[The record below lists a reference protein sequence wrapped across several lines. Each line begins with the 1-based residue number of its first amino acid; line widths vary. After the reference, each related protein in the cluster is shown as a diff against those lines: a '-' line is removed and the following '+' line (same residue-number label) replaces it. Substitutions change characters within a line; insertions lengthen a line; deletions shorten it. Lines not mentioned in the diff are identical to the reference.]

1 MSSMLHYA
9 DLTGLLARLGYRD
22 DASAYH
28 GAVCGALCRQKPEEV
43 DTVALLDEED
53 AAPDAQAQ
61 AELRQ
66 LCDEASFAL
75 ADMQT
80 GFTPLLPADEVN
92 LAERARALGAWCEGF
107 LYGLAGRIKLD
118 LRECSDEV
126 REIVKDF
133 TQFTRASLD
142 AGDDL
147 EVEEGAYAELVEYI
161 RVGAQLVYMELH
173 PRPLAAS
180 APSKTLH

>member
-1 MSSMLHYA
+1 MSSTLQYDQLA
-9 DLTGLLARLGYRD
+9 ALLGQLGYPD
-22 DASAYH
+22 EPSGYH
-28 GAVCGALCRQKPEEV
+28 GAICGTLCRLKPEEV
-43 DTVALLDEED
+43 DPVGLLDDEELQ
-53 AAPDAQAQ
+53 PDADSR
-61 AELRQ
+61 EGLRRVCEQ
-66 LCDEASFAL
+66 SALDL
-75 ADMQT
+75 ADMQA
-80 GFTPLLPADEVN
+80 GFMPLLPNEAVA
-92 LAERARALGAWCEGF
+92 LGERARALGAWCEGF

-118 LRECSDEV
+118 LRQCSDEV

-173 PRPLAAS
+173 PRPLAA
-180 APSKTLH
+180 AAQSKTLH

>member
-1 MSSMLHYA
+1 MQHYSDLATVLSS
-9 DLTGLLARLGYRD
+9 LGYRD
-22 DASAYH
+22 DAAAFH
-28 GAVCGALCRQKPEEV
+28 GALCGALCRQKPEEI
-43 DTVALLDEED
+43 DPVALLDDED
-53 AAPDAQAQ
+53 IEPGPQAR

-66 LCDEASFAL
+66 VCEQTVSAL

-80 GFTPLLPADEVN
+80 GFMILLPDDDVG
-92 LAERARALGAWCEGF
+92 LGERARSLGAWCEGF

-118 LRECSDEV
+118 LRECTEEV

-173 PRPLAAS
+173 PRPLAA
-180 APSKTLH
+180 AAQSKTLH

>member
-1 MSSMLHYA
+1 MSSTLQYDELAALLTTLGYA
-9 DLTGLLARLGYRD
+9 DE
-22 DASAYH
+22 ASGYH
-28 GAVCGALCRQKPEEV
+28 GAVCGTLCRLKPEDV
-43 DTVALLDEED
+43 DPVGLLDDEEIQ
-53 AAPDAQAQ
+53 PDPERRT
-61 AELRQ
+61 ELRRICEQ
-66 LCDEASFAL
+66 SALDL
-75 ADMQT
+75 ADMQA
-80 GFTPLLPADEVN
+80 GFMPLLPDEAVA
-92 LAERARALGAWCEGF
+92 LGERARALGAWCEGF

-118 LRECSDEV
+118 LRQCSDEV

-173 PRPLAAS
+173 PRPLAAA

>member
-1 MSSMLHYA
+1 MSSKLHY
-9 DLTGLLARLGYRD
+9 DELATILSNLGYAD
-22 DASAYH
+22 DASSFH
-28 GAVCGALCRQKPEEV
+28 GAVCGSLCRQKPEDV
-43 DTVALLDEED
+43 DPVALLDDEEIRPG
-53 AAPDAQAQ
+53 PDVR

-66 LCDEASFAL
+66 VCEQASQDL

-80 GFTPLLPADEVN
+80 GFNPLLPTEEVA
-92 LAERARALGAWCEGF
+92 LGERARALGAWCEGF

-118 LRECSDEV
+118 LRQCSDEV

-173 PRPLAAS
+173 PRPLAAA

>member
-1 MSSMLHYA
+1 MQQYSDLATVLSS
-9 DLTGLLARLGYRD
+9 LGYRD
-22 DASAYH
+22 DAAAFH
-28 GAVCGALCRQKPEEV
+28 GALCGALCRQKPEEIV
-43 DTVALLDEED
+43 
-53 AAPDAQAQ
+53 
-61 AELRQ
+61 
-66 LCDEASFAL
+66 SAL

-80 GFTPLLPADEVN
+80 GFMPLLPEDAVG
-92 LAERARALGAWCEGF
+92 LGERARSLGAWCEGF

-118 LRECSDEV
+118 LRQCTDEV

-147 EVEEGAYAELVEYI
+147 EVEEGAYGELVEYI

-173 PRPLAAS
+173 PRPPAA
-180 APSKTLH
+180 AAQSKTLH

>member
-1 MSSMLHYA
+1 MSSTQHYSE
-9 DLTGLLARLGYRD
+9 LASVLSSLGYRD
-22 DASAYH
+22 DAAAFH
-28 GAVCGALCRQKPEEV
+28 GALCGALCRQKPEEI
-43 DTVALLDEED
+43 DPVALLDDEEIQ
-53 AAPDAQAQ
+53 PSPQAR

-66 LCDEASFAL
+66 VCEQTVFAL

-80 GFTPLLPADEVN
+80 GFMPLLPEDDVG
-92 LAERARALGAWCEGF
+92 LGDRARSLGAWCEGF

-118 LRECSDEV
+118 LRQCTDEV

-173 PRPLAAS
+173 PRPLAA
-180 APSKTLH
+180 AAQSKTLH

>member
-1 MSSMLHYA
+1 MSSMQHYS
-9 DLTGLLARLGYRD
+9 DLTSLLSRMGYRD
-22 DASAYH
+22 DAAAFH
-28 GAVCGALCRQKPEEV
+28 GALCGALCRQKPEEI
-43 DTVALLDEED
+43 DPVALLDDED
-53 AAPDAQAQ
+53 IDPDAQAR

-66 LCDEASFAL
+66 VCEQTVSAL

-80 GFTPLLPADEVN
+80 SFMILLPDDEVG
-92 LAERARALGAWCEGF
+92 LGERARSLGAWCEGF

-118 LRECSDEV
+118 LRKCTEEV

-147 EVEEGAYAELVEYI
+147 EVEEGAYTELVEYI

-173 PRPLAAS
+173 PRPLAA
-180 APSKTLH
+180 AAQSKTLH

>member
-1 MSSMLHYA
+1 MSSMQHYS
-9 DLTGLLARLGYRD
+9 DLAAALSRLGYRD
-22 DASAYH
+22 DAAAFH
-28 GAVCGALCRQKPEEV
+28 GALCGALCRQKPEEV
-43 DTVALLDEED
+43 DPVALLDDDEIR
-53 AAPDAQAQ
+53 PDAQAL
-61 AELRQ
+61 ADLRR
-66 LCDEASFAL
+66 LCEQTVSAL

-80 GFTPLLPADEVN
+80 GFMPLLPEDEVG
-92 LAERARALGAWCEGF
+92 LGERARSLGAWCEGF

-118 LRECSDEV
+118 LRSCTDEV

-173 PRPLAAS
+173 PRPLAA
-180 APSKTLH
+180 AAQSKTLH